1 MDGAAE
7 MYRREII
14 LVLGN
19 GFDIAH
25 GLPTGYPDFLKFE
38 KAIKAFLKYEKS
50 SGNDNEGLENAL
62 GIIDDKI
69 ANMIRKKMGNDNKGN
84 KLKGNLFSQKE
95 LWNKLL
101 NENVWID
108 CFEQA
113 ELLNDGWIDLEA
125 EMGRVI
131 QEIDGIIKNA
141 DVKKVSL
148 VGEPKIKWL
157 SLYLEKRD
165 LKITAQNI
173 VKLLKEDLEKL
184 TRALELYFSEYVDD
198 IMPDKQCLDI
208 IDLKPTKVLN
218 FNYTDTYKKI
228 YDKGDSGIV
237 YDYIHGH
244 AEATREMS
252 DCNMVL
258 GIDEYLPENEKDT
271 ELLFVEFKKYYQRL
285 YYKNQRLADGWC
297 EDIKKDAEYE
307 AGARKYLFETEVEM
321 DLINDKPILENADF
335 CAHNYEKILR
345 IKEELF
351 IKAHPKHQIV
361 IFGHSLGV
369 TDKDILRKLILNPNV
384 HVTIYYHSPVAYA
397 EQLKNLVRVIG
408 QDELNKRTGGKYKA
422 IEFKMIR
429 ETSKLV
435 DEIECGDK

>member
-1 MDGAAE
+1 MDEIIG
-7 MYRREII
+7 MYESETI

-19 GFDIAH
+19 GFDLAH
-25 GLPTGYPDFLKFE
+25 GLPTSYLDFLKFVRV
-38 KAIKAFLKYEKS
+38 IKAFLEYEKK
-50 SGNDNEGLENAL
+50 SGNDEGKFQQTL
-62 GIIDDKI
+62 GEIDCAI
-69 ANMIRKKMGNDNKGN
+69 ANMIKEKMENQGTGT
-84 KLKGNLFSQKE
+84 KLAGNLFSQKDM
-95 LWNKLL
+95 WNKLIYD
-101 NENVWID
+101 NFWIEH
-108 CFEQA
+108 FERA
-113 ELLNDGWIDLEA
+113 KSIKEGWIDFEA
-125 EMGRVI
+125 EIAEVI
-131 QEIDGIIKNA
+131 RQIDVIIKRAEVQGNRLIREPEIC
-141 DVKKVSL
+141 SL
-148 VGEPKIKWL
+148 SHYMNKSG
-157 SLYLEKRD
+157 LE
-165 LKITAQNI
+165 ITAQNI
-173 VKLLKEDLEKL
+173 VKMLKEELEKL
-184 TRALELYFSEYVDD
+184 TRALELYFSDYVDD
-198 IMPDKQCLDI
+198 IMPGKRCLDI